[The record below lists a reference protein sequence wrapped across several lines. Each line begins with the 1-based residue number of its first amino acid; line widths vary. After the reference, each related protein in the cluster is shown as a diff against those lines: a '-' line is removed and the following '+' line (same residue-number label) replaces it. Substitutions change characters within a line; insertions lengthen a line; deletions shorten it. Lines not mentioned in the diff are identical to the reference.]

1 MNFTRRRLLHLA
13 GGAAALPGLS
23 RTAGAQAYPSRYL
36 RLIVPFAP
44 GGGFDAVAH
53 PLAHRLSEIWGQQVV
68 IENRAGAGTTIGVR
82 AATQSA
88 PDGYTLLMAGNDI
101 AYDDLFYPLLGYDPV
116 KDLAPVT
123 VLCKFPNLMVVPNSS
138 APKSVREFINY
149 AKANKGKISYASAG
163 IGTTVHLS
171 GELFKQMAG
180 IEMTHVPYRGV
191 GPALNDLIPG
201 RVDVMFGTMTGTWL
215 QAQNG
220 VVRALAVTSGARSPL
235 APDVPTI
242 VESGLPDFDVST
254 WYALFLPVKTP
265 TEIVNKVHDD
275 VVLAL
280 AHPSVKRSLEEIG
293 VMASPSSPAEF
304 GGYLKSEKA
313 KWGPII
319 KAANIKVD

>member
-1 MNFTRRRLLHLA
+1 MILPRRQFLHLA
-13 GGAAALPGLS
+13 ASAAAIPSLS
-23 RTAGAQAYPSRYL
+23 QIARAQTYPSRYV

-68 IENRAGAGTTIGVR
+68 IENKAGAGTTIGVR

-101 AYDDLFYPLLGYDPV
+101 AYDDLFYPPLGYDPV

-138 APKSVREFINY
+138 PPKSVREFIEY

-163 IGTTVHLS
+163 VGTTPHLS

-180 IEMTHVPYRGV
+180 IGMTHVPYRGV

-220 VVRALAVTSGARSPL
+220 VLRALAVTSGTRSPL

-254 WYALFLPVKTP
+254 LRAVSARQDPDRNRP
-265 TEIVNKVHDD
+265 
-275 VVLAL
+275 
-280 AHPSVKRSLEEIG
+280 
-293 VMASPSSPAEF
+293 
-304 GGYLKSEKA
+304 
-313 KWGPII
+313 
-319 KAANIKVD
+319 